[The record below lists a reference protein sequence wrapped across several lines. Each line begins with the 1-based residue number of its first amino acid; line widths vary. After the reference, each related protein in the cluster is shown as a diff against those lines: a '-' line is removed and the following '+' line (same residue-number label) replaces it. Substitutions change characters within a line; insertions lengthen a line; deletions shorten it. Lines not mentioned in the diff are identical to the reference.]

1 MMCRHQKTVNEV
13 FSGRF
18 TDNVTK
24 NGDTITYTI
33 NVRRLGGAGE
43 AIVTLQRQ
51 YEDLQYLDH
60 LLVTGNSQP
69 GLILPPLPVKPVADP
84 AAAEM
89 LSRKQLGGR

>member
-1 MMCRHQKTVNEV
+1 MSK
-13 FSGRF
+13 
-18 TDNVTK
+18 D
-24 NGDTITYTI
+24 GDSIKYTM
-33 NVRRLGGAGE
+33 NVRKLYESGE
-43 AIVTLQRQ
+43 ILTLSREW
-51 YEDLQYLDH
+51 EDLQYLDH